1 MIGWLVVWTGAGALI
16 VFASLR
22 GRRPTSG
29 LAVAY
34 VFAFGLIHWLPA
46 LVYSLPWYVPAHD
59 PRIERLGF
67 QQSTY
72 AVLAFAAGTGLVAV
86 AMRRRRIEAGDGS
99 APNPGISPRA
109 GKVYL
114 VAGAVAYV
122 ISSTGHAGL
131 PSLQGLVALG
141 QYLFLV
147 GLCILCW
154 SAWTSGRPG
163 RMWLWFSVGLAM
175 PVVTIAKQGFLF
187 YGATAVLILFSFI
200 LGFLGSQRRVVL
212 PTLVIAYVGLS
223 VFLTYFR
230 DRPQIRQTVWGGQTL
245 AIRVT
250 QLKTT
255 ASSFDWFN
263 PGNQAELDRIN
274 GRLDQNYLVGTA
286 VSHLTFSGEF
296 AHGTTLVDALLG
308 FIPRAVWTSK
318 PVRAGGSQ
326 LVTTFTGI
334 TFLGGT
340 SVGPGPVMELYGN
353 YGTGGV
359 IAGFVAIGAV
369 LALLDAAAARHLRTG
384 NDAAFVLS
392 FLLGMS
398 LLQVADAFVNVALT
412 MGEAVAI
419 FAAIRIIHSGRLAR
433 TAAGA
438 GRSRSTEATGPRWAR
453 GLPEP

>member
-1 MIGWLVVWTGAGALI
+1 MIGWLAVWTITGGVV

-46 LVYSLPWYVPAHD
+46 LVYSLPWYAPAHD

-67 QQSTY
+67 QQSTL
-72 AVLAFAAGTGLVAV
+72 ALLAFAAGTGLVAM
-86 AMRRRRIEAGDGS
+86 AMRRTHADAGNGKEVS
-99 APNPGISPRA
+99 PGITPRA

-122 ISSTGHAGL
+122 VSSTGHAGL

-154 SAWTSGRPG
+154 NAWKSGRPG

-187 YGATAVLILFSFI
+187 YGATAVLILFCFI
-200 LGFLGSQRRVVL
+200 LGFLGWQRSVVV
-212 PTLVIAYVGLS
+212 PTLVIAYLGLS

-263 PGNQAELDRIN
+263 PRNQAELDRIN
-274 GRLDQNYLVGTA
+274 GRLDQNYLVGSA
-286 VSHLTFSGEF
+286 VNHLTFTGQF

-326 LVTTFTGI
+326 IVTEFTGI

-359 IAGFVAIGAV
+359 VAGFVLIGAA
-369 LALLDAAAARHLRTG
+369 LALLDATAARHLRTG
-384 NDAAFVLS
+384 NDALFVLS

-412 MGEAVAI
+412 MGEVVAI
-419 FAAIRIIHSGRLAR
+419 VAAIKIIHSARLAR
-433 TAAGA
+433 TVVGTGLPLGA
-438 GRSRSTEATGPRWAR
+438 EDSGPRAA

>member
-1 MIGWLVVWTGAGALI
+1 VIGWLAVWTATGAAV
-16 VFASLR
+16 VFFSLR
-22 GRRPTSG
+22 GRSPTSG

-59 PRIERLGF
+59 PAIERLGF
-67 QQSTY
+67 QQSTF
-72 AVLAFAAGTGLVAV
+72 ALLAFAAGTGLVAM
-86 AMRRRRIEAGDGS
+86 AMRRTHVEAGNGV
-99 APNPGISPRA
+99 APNPGITPRA

-122 ISSTGHAGL
+122 VSSTGHAAL

-154 SAWTSGRPG
+154 NAWRSGRPG

-187 YGATAVLILFSFI
+187 YGATAVLILFCFV
-200 LGFLGSQRRVVL
+200 LGFLGSQRSVVL

-230 DRPQIRQTVWGGQTL
+230 DRPQIRQSVWGGQTL

-263 PGNQAELDRIN
+263 PKNQAELDRIN
-274 GRLDQNYLVGTA
+274 GRLDQNYLVGSA
-286 VSHLTFSGEF
+286 VSHLTFTGQF

-326 LVTTFTGI
+326 IVTEFTGI

-359 IAGFVAIGAV
+359 VAGFVLIGAV
-369 LALLDAAAARHLRTG
+369 LALLDRTAARHLRTG
-384 NDAAFVLS
+384 NDALFVLS
-392 FLLGMS
+392 FLLGIS

-412 MGEAVAI
+412 MGEVVAI
-419 FAAIRIIHSGRLAR
+419 VAVIKILQSGRLAR
-433 TAAGA
+433 TVAGA
-438 GRSRSTEATGPRWAR
+438 GRPLGAEATGPRAR

>member
-1 MIGWLVVWTGAGALI
+1 VIGWLAVWTGTGAMV

-34 VFAFGLIHWLPA
+34 VFAFGMIHWLPA
-46 LVYSLPWYVPAHD
+46 LVYSLPWYDPAHD
-59 PRIERLGF
+59 PRIERVGF

-72 AVLAFAAGTGLVAV
+72 AVLAFAAGNGLVAM
-86 AMRRRRIEAGDGS
+86 AMRRKYIEVGDGS
-99 APNPGISPRA
+99 AVNSGITPGT
-109 GKVYL
+109 GKIYL
-114 VAGAVAYV
+114 VVGAVAYV

-154 SAWTSGRPG
+154 NAWKSGRPG

-223 VFLTYFR
+223 AFLTYFR

-263 PGNQAELDRIN
+263 PKNQAELDRIN
-274 GRLDQNYLVGTA
+274 GRLDQNYLVGSA
-286 VSHLTFSGEF
+286 VNRLTFSGQF
-296 AHGTTLVDALLG
+296 AHGTTMVDALLG
-308 FIPRAVWTSK
+308 FIPRALWTSK

-326 LVTTFTGI
+326 IVTQFTGI

-353 YGTGGV
+353 FGTGGV
-359 IAGFVAIGAV
+359 VAGFLVIGAA
-369 LALLDAAAARHLRTG
+369 LAFLDRTAARHLRTG
-384 NDAAFVLS
+384 HDALFVLS
-392 FLLGMS
+392 FLLGIS

-412 MGEAVAI
+412 MGETVAI
-419 FAAIRIIHSGRLAR
+419 FAAIKIVHSGRLAR
-433 TAAGA
+433 TVAGVDL
-438 GRSRSTEATGPRWAR
+438 SRSAEASGPRRAR